1 MDYLVMPK
9 ADWRFSPQ
17 ELRRHLLSRWPG
29 GTLREVEDPEVGECL
44 EFELPMSH
52 SQVTGALNAQGRYVS
67 FEGDIRDCAEFAL
80 WLRSLVPASE
90 PLLFGDEALNASLD
104 LEPVTTPGDLFRLY
118 DYTPPPPGWS
128 NYTLLDRSGWSIPP
142 RDFARLLRSRWPD
155 AQVEELSDTEGPR
168 SVEFRVPMAHHS
180 QVEGSLKRQVPAP
193 VFTGALRD
201 CAEFAVWC
209 SSLAPSRDWLLSCD
223 QGHLHL
229 EPHTTVE
236 DIVRALARP
245 GDARPPPTEH

>member
-17 ELRRHLLSRWPG
+17 ELRHHLRARWPG
-29 GTLREVEDPEVGECL
+29 GTLRELQDPEIGECL

-52 SQVTGALNAQGRYVS
+52 SQVTGAVHAQGRYVS
-67 FEGDIRDCAEFAL
+67 FEGDIRDCAGFAL

-104 LEPVTTPGDLFRLY
+104 LEPTTTPGDLFRLH

-142 RDFARLLRSRWPD
+142 RDFARLLRSRWPG
-155 AQVEELSDTEGPR
+155 ARVEELSETDGPR
-168 SVEFRVPMAHHS
+168 SVEFHVPLAHS
-180 QVEGSLKRQVPAP
+180 QLVGSLKRQVPAP
-193 VFTGALRD
+193 VFTGELRD
-201 CAEFAVWC
+201 CAEFALWC
-209 SSLAPSRDWLLSCD
+209 CSLAPSGDWLLSCE
-223 QGHLHL
+223 QGHLQL
-229 EPHTTVE
+229 APHTTVE
-236 DIVRALARP
+236 DILRACSSERP
-245 GDARPPPTEH
+245 RGPPCP